1 MQKSKILCLQR
12 NMQNACIEF
21 ALLIQRSYCASMH
34 LVLIVDNWPLN
45 HRYYTSLKTASADQ
59 KFLITTTE
67 NIMRFFNT
75 QYWSELFSDYWK
87 PQMTF
92 CSCCEEFLICTQTYR
107 WRYMTLTLIDSTAFF
122 CYLDMPLHMK
132 VFCKQNKSHGFWFYY
147 EIFWVFDSNSSRQS
161 AQWNLWPKF
170 LSSFLI
176 LYGIWTLFFK
186 SC

>member
-67 NIMRFFNT
+67 NILRFFNT

-122 CYLDMPLHMK
+122 LLSWYATTYEGFLQT
-132 VFCKQNKSHGFWFYY
+132 KQIPWFL
-147 EIFWVFDSNSSRQS
+147 VL
-161 AQWNLWPKF
+161 LWD
-170 LSSFLI
+170 LL
-176 LYGIWTLFFK
+176 GVW
-186 SC
+186 

>member
-122 CYLDMPLHMK
+122 CYLDMPQYIWRFSANKTNPMVSGFIMRSFGCLIATAAGRVHCGTCDPNSFQ
-132 VFCKQNKSHGFWFYY
+132 VF
-147 EIFWVFDSNSSRQS
+147 
-161 AQWNLWPKF
+161 
-170 LSSFLI
+170 
-176 LYGIWTLFFK
+176 
-186 SC
+186 